1 MFKRCIWCREEKGL
15 KKVKKTFVCNNCSFI
30 HTVNSAKA
38 VAKMSD
44 KEWEEFVA
52 RKNNYQ

>member
-1 MFKRCIWCREEKGL
+1 MFKRCIWCRKEKGL
-15 KKVKKTFVCNNCSFI
+15 KKNKKAFICNNCSFI
-30 HTVNSAKA
+30 HTANSAKA

-52 RKNNYQ
+52 RKK